1 MFTGMR
7 AVGGGVTTGGVGRL
21 RGGVDGVVPVMGGC
35 VAMIG
40 MMGGSG
46 MMLAM
51 GCTTLGGAAAGS
63 STEVRLG
70 TLGGGTGTGG
80 VAGVGTAVPKM
91 SAS

>member
-1 MFTGMR
+1 MR

-51 GCTTLGGAAAGS
+51 GCTTL
-63 STEVRLG
+63 
-70 TLGGGTGTGG
+70 
-80 VAGVGTAVPKM
+80 
-91 SAS
+91 